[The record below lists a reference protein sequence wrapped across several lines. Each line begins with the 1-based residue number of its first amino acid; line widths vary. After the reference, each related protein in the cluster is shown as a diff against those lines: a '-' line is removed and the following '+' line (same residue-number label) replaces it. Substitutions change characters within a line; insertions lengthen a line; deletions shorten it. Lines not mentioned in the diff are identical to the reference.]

1 LNNQPAFCG
10 FFISKAWGHKGGG
23 YINRYFH
30 LPIQLS
36 PNAILF
42 GGRSHGKSASV
53 LEPRMIMCLFKF
65 CDEELVLSSF
75 RRLHIK
81 DRMESVIRII
91 NAIPYFT
98 ALINRTRRDPHYEI
112 TTCTGM
118 TLYGI
123 SVGDDP
129 TAISI
134 QGKHPIAKFGE
145 EWQVYGLS
153 AWKQWQSTV
162 SPRGCE
168 ELYCGCVD
176 GRVDTPFRQLD
187 THTDDP
193 TDKFR
198 HRRFH
203 VPRYLDP
210 WWNEQTKR
218 DCILNLG
225 GEHSDDY
232 LQQVMA
238 NWGSPSSSV
247 WDTMAIYGCMSKEV
261 SCPLLEYTN
270 ETWMSFSEMSLPEIP
285 KGTSKVA
292 AGMDVG
298 FTEPSE
304 IGVFAKIGDRWRL
317 FVRIHLRNKIIYDQQ
332 AEIVDRIMGFY
343 RIEFLGIDITN
354 SPSISTTL
362 KNEEGKYAH
371 KFYGDKIIDIHFNE
385 VISYEVNGDEKKQK
399 AKLFATD
406 SLRAMFRRRMF
417 ELPMDEE
424 IISLFNTEKQKIGDT
439 FTSIKTPTY
448 VHLPEMFRCF
458 AIAYFRRYSEDFI
471 EGSNNYHLM
480 LPVVGHTGLFRS
492 SSSPQGTIYDK
503 IPVRRIIR

>member
-1 LNNQPAFCG
+1 
-10 FFISKAWGHKGGG
+10 
-23 YINRYFH
+23 
-30 LPIQLS
+30 
-36 PNAILF
+36 
-42 GGRSHGKSASV
+42 
-53 LEPRMIMCLFKF
+53 MIMCLFKF